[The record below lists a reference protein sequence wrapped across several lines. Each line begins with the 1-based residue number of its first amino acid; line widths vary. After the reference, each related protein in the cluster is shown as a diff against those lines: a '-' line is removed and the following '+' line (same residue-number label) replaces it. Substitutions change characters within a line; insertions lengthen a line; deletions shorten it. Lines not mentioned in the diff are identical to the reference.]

1 MESSMKSRNVLMKE
15 VNEAVQRNGTLTVL
29 HTNAIASKVGLSA
42 TEFEA
47 MDIISR
53 YQPMTAGRLSKYCGL
68 TTGAITGLVD
78 RLSRAGTAK
87 RVRDPEDRRRV
98 LIVPVENEE
107 KNKRVRELYRSVGKA
122 FAKTMDEC
130 SDEQLEF
137 LVNFLAKINDETEK
151 IIADL
156 REQ

>member
-1 MESSMKSRNVLMKE
+1 MKSRAVLMKE
-15 VNEAVQRNGTLTVL
+15 LNQAIQRSSTLTVL
-29 HTNAIASKVGLSA
+29 HTNAIANKVGLSG

-53 YQPMTAGRLSKYCGL
+53 YQPMTAGKLSKYCGL

-87 RVRDPEDRRRV
+87 RMRDPEDRRRV
-98 LIVPVENEE
+98 FIIPVENEE
-107 KNKRVRELYRSVGKA
+107 KNKRVCDLYGPIGKA
-122 FAKTMDEC
+122 FEKTMNEC
-130 SDEQLEF
+130 SDEQLQF
-137 LVNFLAKINDETEK
+137 LVEFHLKMNNEMEK
-151 IIADL
+151 ILIDL

>member
-1 MESSMKSRNVLMKE
+1 MKSRAILLKE
-15 VNEAVQRNGTLTVL
+15 LNEAIQRSGTLTVL

-53 YQPMTAGRLSKYCGL
+53 YQPMTAGKLSKYCGL

-87 RVRDPEDRRRV
+87 RMRDPEDRRRV
-98 LIVPVENEE
+98 FIVPVENEE
-107 KNKRVRELYRSVGKA
+107 KNKRVRDLYGPIGKA
-122 FAKTMDEC
+122 FAETMNGC
-130 SDEQLEF
+130 TDEQLQF
-137 LVNFLAKINDETEK
+137 LVDFHEKMNREVEK
-151 IIADL
+151 ILAEF
-156 REQ
+156 RE

>member
-1 MESSMKSRNVLMKE
+1 MKSRNVLMKE
-15 VNEAVQRNGTLTVL
+15 LSEAIQRSGTLTVL
-29 HTNAIASKVGLSA
+29 HTNAIANKVGLSA

-47 MDIISR
+47 MDMISR
-53 YQPMTAGRLSKYCGL
+53 YQPMTAGKLSKYCGL

-78 RLSRAGTAK
+78 RLARAGTAR

-98 LIVPVENEE
+98 FIVPVENKE
-107 KNKRVRELYRSVGKA
+107 KNERVRHLYGPIGSA
-122 FAKTMDEC
+122 FRGVMGDCT
-130 SDEQLEF
+130 DEQLQF
-137 LVNFLAKINDETEK
+137 LVDFHTKMNHETER